1 MDLMQHTTKWNI
13 EDINHRRKYS
23 SDNVTLV
30 TLLVVIVFILLSF
43 EGAGVKHTSLSQLC
57 IFFTNNNSS
66 QKTHSDSTSTVKST

>member
-57 IFFTNNNSS
+57 IFLPTTIHP
-66 QKTHSDSTSTVKST
+66 KKHTVIHLAL